1 MLNRWWDE
9 AVRPR
14 LRLFRLLRRG
24 PRALVALL
32 LVLNLVA
39 GVLPVVFVLAT
50 SVLIAQVPAVVAAG
64 VGSAAWTALVT
75 AFVWAASIF
84 TVQQLLGP
92 IVGALSHVL
101 RRRLD
106 FLVRDDLVRS
116 VTATTG
122 IGLLE
127 DQELLDH
134 VDAATRFL
142 EGDWATPGAGAG
154 GLVALVAR
162 YTQLVGLV
170 AIVAVVVGW
179 WAGLGILLVTMIFRY
194 GQRGGMRKYSTVW
207 DEVSRDSREYEY
219 FLELGTGP
227 ASAKE
232 LRVFDLAGWVAD
244 RTRGPYTAMYG
255 RVAAE
260 RRRIFFRPY
269 LGFTAAGLAIV
280 LGVLVAIA
288 LLASEGAID
297 VAGLALGTQAV
308 ALAVMLGQYYP
319 EADVLTQFGAQILG
333 AVERV
338 GRRRDELVATDP
350 ATYGDVSSDAT
361 AAASEQTPFAEPL
374 TIRFENVSF
383 RYPGSAR
390 PVLDGL
396 DLELPAGRSTA
407 VVGVNGAGKTTLVKL
422 LTRLYEPTG
431 GRITANGVDIRD
443 IDPQL
448 WRRCVSV
455 IFQDFVRYELSAADN
470 IALGAVWAERSP
482 DAVRTAA
489 RQAAIAEV
497 VEQLPAAYET
507 VLSRG
512 YEGGVDLSGGQW
524 QRVAIA
530 RSLYALGSGAGV
542 LVLDEPTSAL
552 DVRAEVEFFDHFVEI
567 TRGATAL
574 LISHRFSSVRRA
586 DRIVVIGEGR
596 LIEQGDHDS
605 LMELDGHYAR
615 LFRLQAERFARGLD
629 AEEVEV

>member
-1 MLNRWWDE
+1 MLARWWND

-14 LRLFRLLRRG
+14 IRLLALLRRG

-32 LVLNLVA
+32 VALNVVVGL
-39 GVLPVVFVLAT
+39 LPVAFVLAT
-50 SVLIAQVPAVVAAG
+50 SHLIAQVPAVVTDG
-64 VGSAAWTALVT
+64 VDSAAWSSLVS
-75 AFVWAASIF
+75 AFVLAAVLF
-84 TVQQLLGP
+84 TAQQLLGP
-92 IVGALSHVL
+92 VVGALSEVL

-106 FLVRDDLVRS
+106 ALVRDDLVRLVS
-116 VTATTG
+116 TTTG

-127 DQELLDH
+127 DQEMLDH
-134 VDAATRFL
+134 IDAATRFL
-142 EGDWATPGAGAG
+142 EADWATPGAGGG
-154 GLVALVAR
+154 GLIALVAR
-162 YTQLVGLV
+162 YVQLAGLV
-170 AIVAVVVGW
+170 AIVGGVVGW
-179 WAGLGILLVTMIFRY
+179 WAGLGIFVVAMIFRY

-207 DEVSRDSREYEY
+207 DEVARDSREYEY

-232 LRVFDLAGWVAD
+232 LRVFDLAGWAAD
-244 RTRGPYTAMYG
+244 RTRAPYTAMFG
-255 RVAAE
+255 RVASE

-269 LGFTAAGLAIV
+269 LAFTILGLAAV

-288 LLASEGAID
+288 VLASEGAID
-297 VAGLALGTQAV
+297 VGGLALGTQAV

-319 EADVLTQFGAQILG
+319 EADVPTQFGAQILA

-338 GRRRDELVATDP
+338 GQRRDELVAADP
-350 ATYGDVSSDAT
+350 ELYGEAAPGAEP
-361 AAASEQTPFAEPL
+361 AAAPRGEPL

-383 RYPGSAR
+383 HYPGSTR

-396 DLELPAGRSTA
+396 DLELEAGRSTA

-431 GRITANGVDIRD
+431 GRITVNGVDIRTL
-443 IDPQL
+443 DPAE
-448 WRRCVSV
+448 WRRAVSV

-470 IALGAVWAERSP
+470 IAFGAAWAERDP
-482 DAVRTAA
+482 DAVRAA
-489 RQAAIAEV
+489 AAGAAIAGVIEA
-497 VEQLPAAYET
+497 LPAGFDT

-530 RSLYALGSGAGV
+530 RSLYALGRGAGV

-552 DVRAEVEFFDHFVEI
+552 DVRAEVEFFDHFVEL

-586 DRIVVIGEGR
+586 DRIVVIGDGR
-596 LIEQGDHDS
+596 VVEQGDHAS
-605 LMELDGHYAR
+605 LMRHDGHYAR

-629 AEEVEV
+629 AEEGEE